1 MNGTYPM
8 ARRRPF
14 DANLSPASQ
23 VVAVDSIRRM
33 TDDDR
38 HELLRA
44 FNRYGFA
51 ILDCHDR
58 TDSRADLLALKG
70 LLGKAAPHP
79 RADEDGIVAI
89 NPKKKVAGFIGSS
102 ADEHL
107 VHTDG
112 SFSNTPER
120 IVTLQC
126 VTPARSG
133 GLSLVA
139 SAQAA
144 YDHLA
149 NHFPERLHQL
159 GRADALTIT
168 RTTQSST
175 QPVFIPR
182 GGDRHAL
189 KFRMPDGVAQAAPH
203 PEVRELF
210 AALCRFF
217 SAPENVLSFKL
228 EAGQVLIV
236 DNTALVHGRTP
247 FSPDEPRD
255 MRRLNFDA
263 SGPLCQHMVF
273 GFGPG
278 APRHRRASATAS
290 HANPAMGCTP

>member
-1 MNGTYPM
+1 MNASYPLP
-8 ARRRPF
+8 RRRPF

-23 VVAVDSIRRM
+23 VVAVESIRRM
-33 TDDDR
+33 NDDDR

-51 ILDCHDR
+51 ILDCHDHS
-58 TDSRADLLALKG
+58 DSREDLLALKG
-70 LLGKAAPHP
+70 LLGNAAPHP
-79 RADEDGIVAI
+79 RADADGVVAI
-89 NPKKKVAGFIGSS
+89 NPFNKVAGFIGST

-112 SFSNTPER
+112 AFSNTPER

-133 GLSLVA
+133 GLSLLA

-144 YDHLA
+144 FDHLA
-149 NHFPERLHQL
+149 NEFPDRLHLL
-159 GRADALTIT
+159 GRPDALEIT
-168 RTTQSST
+168 RTSQSST
-175 QPVFIPR
+175 QPVFIR
-182 GGDRHAL
+182 GGDRHTI
-189 KFRMPDGVAQAAPH
+189 KFRMPDGVASATPH

-228 EAGQVLIV
+228 EAGQVLIA

-247 FSPDEPRD
+247 FPPDEPRD

-278 APRHRRASATAS
+278 APRHRRASAAAS
-290 HANPAMGCTP
+290 HASAPMGCAP